1 MNLKVME
8 NKVLDEF
15 IYKEKETFER
25 DAFSSSSSESIDDS
39 NKKVL
44 RLDKEIKSDDHKP
57 KQFT

>member
-15 IYKEKETFER
+15 IYKEKETFVG
-25 DAFSSSSSESIDDS
+25 DAFSSSSSESLDDP

-44 RLDKEIKSDDHKP
+44 RLDKKIRSDDNKP